1 MNRND
6 TVRRTECI
14 RVDEKDGILREL
26 VGEIKQSYRVLMGD
40 LEGEKK
46 EWDKKKVFE
55 EIMPEF
61 FHLVKDI
68 TL

>member
-46 EWDKKKVFE
+46 EWDKKKS
-55 EIMPEF
+55 I
-61 FHLVKDI
+61 
-68 TL
+68 